1 MVLNEKGQ
9 LQTTG
14 PSRTEI
20 RQPPKSEAS
29 PTP

>member
-1 MVLNEKGQ
+1 LNEKGE

-20 RQPPKSEAS
+20 RQPPKSES
-29 PTP
+29 TPTPKP